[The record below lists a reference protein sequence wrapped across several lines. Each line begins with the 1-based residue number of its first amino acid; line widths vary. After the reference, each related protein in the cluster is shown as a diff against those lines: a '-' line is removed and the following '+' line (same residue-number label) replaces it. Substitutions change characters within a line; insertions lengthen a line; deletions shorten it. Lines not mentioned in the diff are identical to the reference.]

1 MIIYIGAY
9 VFIALATTI
18 AVFDYDS
25 FPRRSE
31 LTASVITGAM
41 WPLLL
46 TVRVIMKLVK

>member
-18 AVFDYDS
+18 AVFDNDS

-31 LTASVITGAM
+31 LIASVITGAM